1 MPAPYELL
9 AVPFHA
15 YLAPA
20 GTDEP
25 DLDQAIDGSGSPWV
39 LLGTLGADEYDED
52 GITVTH
58 EQNIEMFRGLG
69 STIPIKAFRSSEG
82 LTIGLTVRDMTM
94 ETYAKALNDA
104 TVDSSGIGKAI
115 DLYQGYNVAQHAL
128 VIRAADGPYADG
140 AAVQYWVPT
149 VVQSAN
155 PAPVHKKGTPAGL
168 AIVFSA
174 MKGVGASDPSEYLG
188 VVRALEE
195 APGS

>member
-1 MPAPYELL
+1 MDPNELL
-9 AVPFHA
+9 AVPFTA

-20 GTDEP
+20 DTAEPALDE
-25 DLDQAIDGSGSPWV
+25 AIDGSGSEWV
-39 LLGTLGADEYDED
+39 RLGNLGNDEYDED

-58 EQNIEMFRGLG
+58 EQTIEYFRGLG
-69 STIPIKAFRSSEG
+69 STIPIKAFRTQEG
-82 LTIGLTVRDMTM
+82 LTLGLMVRDMTM

-104 TVDSSGIGKAI
+104 EVDATGPGKAVA
-115 DLYQGYNVAQHAL
+115 LYRGYNVAQHAL
-128 VIRAADGPYADG
+128 VIRSVDGPYAEG
-140 AAVQYWVPT
+140 AAMQYWVPR

-168 AIVFSA
+168 ALVYTA
-174 MKGVGASDPSEYLG
+174 MKQPGATDPAEYLG